1 MKTFMLY
8 LNDDFEGGATN
19 FYQENQLHYRQA
31 DPDKLIYSFRPQ
43 AGDALIFNSAIL
55 HAGEQVVKGNKYI
68 MRSEVMYSFVSSDTG
83 GHDDDT
89 ETVT

>member
-1 MKTFMLY
+1 MLY

-31 DPDKLIYSFRPQ
+31 DPDKVIYSFRPQ